1 MSPSSPLISVIMAV
15 YNGED
20 FVAEALGSIVRQMY
34 TPMEIVV
41 IDDGSTDAT
50 ARIVQDAALIDGVTL
65 RYVHQANQGL
75 SAARNNAL
83 GLARGEVIGFLDQ
96 DDLWSEGRLDAQLA
110 QLETS
115 SNTGGAAWMVLG
127 RMQFFVDGACVNAKD
142 LDNANRRPYHHNLS
156 AGLFLRR
163 AFQLVGS
170 FDESVRWVADWDWFV
185 RAQEVCV
192 PTVIVPEITV
202 LRRIH
207 TTNVTR
213 QRESGARLTIQMIKQ
228 ALDRRRAQDGVQK

>member
-1 MSPSSPLISVIMAV
+1 M
-15 YNGED
+15 
-20 FVAEALGSIVRQMY
+20 
-34 TPMEIVV
+34 
-41 IDDGSTDAT
+41 
-50 ARIVQDAALIDGVTL
+50 
-65 RYVHQANQGL
+65 
-75 SAARNNAL
+75 
-83 GLARGEVIGFLDQ
+83 
-96 DDLWSEGRLDAQLA
+96 
-110 QLETS
+110 
-115 SNTGGAAWMVLG
+115 
-127 RMQFFVDGACVNAKD
+127 
-142 LDNANRRPYHHNLS
+142 
-156 AGLFLRR
+156 
-163 AFQLVGS
+163 GS